1 VGALTTDEVQVI
13 QGALDMVGKTAE
25 SVMTPV
31 AKVSLSACFAGPA
44 AAVAGSWM
52 CHWFWLETV

>member
-31 AKVSLSACFAGPA
+31 AKVSLLISC
-44 AAVAGSWM
+44 
-52 CHWFWLETV
+52 